1 MNDFTIEA
9 AWEMTLLARL
19 PMATEAAFAMML
31 NRVPT
36 FSADI
41 PSDSRSML
49 FTAELIWFSP
59 FAEMFLFSPVSS
71 CLRPSSD
78 DLIPLRN

>member
-1 MNDFTIEA
+1 
-9 AWEMTLLARL
+9 
-19 PMATEAAFAMML
+19 MATDAAFAMML

-36 FSADI
+36 FSADA
-41 PSDSRSML
+41 PRDSRSML
-49 FTAELIWFSP
+49 FTAELIWFNP

-71 CLRPSSD
+71 CRRPSSD